1 MSMDFQRPA
10 IDSIISRG
18 EQAAMEKW
26 DELIALKESLG
37 LEDSSKIE
45 RENKNPY
52 IHIDTLIIDNIR
64 IEGVSPVEEK
74 QILRWISVKE
84 NRVTRKDLDGMT
96 SRIYASGLFSRVYY
110 RLDRDQPFDLCLSK
124 LKESNTLNMVHTS
137 TPMIWRLFL
146 PIQQFA

>member
-1 MSMDFQRPA
+1 MDFQRPA

-84 NRVTRKDLDGMT
+84 NRVTRKD
-96 SRIYASGLFSRVYY
+96 
-110 RLDRDQPFDLCLSK
+110 
-124 LKESNTLNMVHTS
+124 
-137 TPMIWRLFL
+137 
-146 PIQQFA
+146 